1 MNNIE
6 YFTQIQDESMEL
18 GSVDSDYPLD
28 FSPTNFIDPSTM
40 LSYQAIGQ
48 GFHLEP
54 LAQEDISLSSFIDPA
69 DTFNLGIDVIPEA
82 TNDLSSIGF
91 SGPIVDFDQ
100 PLNHLDPTL
109 LNIANSTNQLPGV
122 YETWNGVYSAD
133 ISPFDSL
140 DLDFTL

>member
-6 YFTQIQDESMEL
+6 YFTQIQDESAEL

-28 FSPTNFIDPSTM
+28 FSPTNSIDPSTRRF
-40 LSYQAIGQ
+40 YQAIGQ

-54 LAQEDISLSSFIDPA
+54 LSQEDVSLSSFIDPA
-69 DTFNLGIDVIPEA
+69 DTFNLGIGVIPKA

-91 SGPIVDFDQ
+91 SGPIIEFDQ
-100 PLNHLDPTL
+100 PLNYLDPTL
-109 LNIANSTNQLPGV
+109 LNIANSSNQLPGV
-122 YETWNGVYSAD
+122 YETSNGEYSAD